1 MAEKIAYFRL
11 GKMWDPAF
19 KDERF
24 YIIKNAHPSGRLHWH
39 DCFEIEIIT
48 KGSCKEVVNGG
59 EIPAAVGDAILVTPT
74 DLHELREAD
83 NLELYNV
90 MFDTEIIDHE
100 LLNKILL
107 NGGVIHCRLNDED
120 FKYALTVL
128 DYACRRFRKNEQD
141 YERFVN
147 NAVNQL
153 LSIMLCQTEIIISK
167 DKNLSILGENA

>member
-59 EIPAAVGDAILVTPT
+59 EIPAAVGDDSCNPDGSA
-74 DLHELREAD
+74 
-83 NLELYNV
+83 
-90 MFDTEIIDHE
+90 
-100 LLNKILL
+100 
-107 NGGVIHCRLNDED
+107 
-120 FKYALTVL
+120 
-128 DYACRRFRKNEQD
+128 
-141 YERFVN
+141 
-147 NAVNQL
+147 
-153 LSIMLCQTEIIISK
+153 
-167 DKNLSILGENA
+167 